1 MDQPHRGQSNGSP
14 HTVQSG
20 RAVGLK
26 RARTLLLGASASLAI
41 AACDAADAADA
52 ADTADTADT
61 GSRAAAPAP
70 APARAVHPSQDTVKR
85 KPTPDSGARPVD
97 STSAA
102 RWPVAGPVPL
112 PGSLLPATRI
122 VAYYGN
128 PFSRRMGILGA
139 LPPDSMLA
147 RLEKQALEYADAD
160 TLTPVVLALELVATV
175 AQAGPGADGLYRA
188 RMPDSLIER
197 VASWAERSGAILI
210 LDIQIGHSTTAAE
223 IAPYMKYL
231 RRPYV
236 HLGIDPEFDMPKG
249 KKPGGVIGTTD
260 ATDIN
265 LAIDSLAALV
275 SRDSLPPKVLIVH
288 RFTRRMLTRSAA
300 IKLDPRVQVVI
311 DMDGFGP
318 PRLKRQSYAA
328 YVESEPVQF
337 AGIKLFYRNDK
348 PLMTAAEVLRLHPVP
363 FFVMYQ

>member
-1 MDQPHRGQSNGSP
+1 MNLVPTMPRYP
-14 HTVQSG
+14 RTPARWHTLALL
-20 RAVGLK
+20 AV
-26 RARTLLLGASASLAI
+26 ATLAI
-41 AACDAADAADA
+41 AAGR
-52 ADTADTADT
+52 TA
-61 GSRAAAPAP
+61 AAAPSIPGAP
-70 APARAVHPSQDTVKR
+70 TYAREPSRDTTTR
-85 KPTPDSGARPVD
+85 RPRPDSAVRERD
-97 STSAA
+97 STAVP
-102 RWPVAGPVPL
+102 RWPVAGPTPL
-112 PGSLLPATRI
+112 PGSLLPANRI

-128 PFSRRMGILGA
+128 PFSKRMGILGA

-147 RLEKQALEYADAD
+147 RLEQQAREYAEAD

-175 AQAGPGADGLYRA
+175 AQAGPGADGRHRA

-197 VASWAERSGAILI
+197 VASWAERAGAILI
-210 LDIQIGHSTTAAE
+210 LDIQVGHSDVAAE
-223 IAPYMKYL
+223 IAPLMKYL

-236 HLGIDPEFDMPKG
+236 HLGIDPEFDMPSRA

-260 ATDIN
+260 AADIN
-265 LAIDSLAALV
+265 LAIDTLAALV
-275 SRDSLPPKVLIVH
+275 SRDSLPPKILIVH
-288 RFTRRMLTRSAA
+288 RFTRRMLTNSAR

-328 YVESEPVQF
+328 YVEAEPVQF

-363 FFVMYQ
+363 YFVMYQ